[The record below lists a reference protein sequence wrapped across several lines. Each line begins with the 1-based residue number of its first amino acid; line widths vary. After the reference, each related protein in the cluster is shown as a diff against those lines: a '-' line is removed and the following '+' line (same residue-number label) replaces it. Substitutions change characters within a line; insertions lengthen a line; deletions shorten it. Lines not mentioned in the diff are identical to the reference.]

1 MTGDLAAM
9 LRTRFV
15 VLGQLALVGLGF
27 GCRSSDG
34 PEPTPASAG
43 SAGQAGDAPSTSGGG
58 GAGGTAIAMGGASGS
73 AAGGAATVPAS
84 AALALGP
91 FSSCVVGADQMVKCA
106 GRCGPMGK
114 GGSREQAPAGVS
126 AKSVVVG
133 RAFAC
138 ALLTAPQAGSLV
150 QCWGAGPGAEA
161 PSIADAVELAA
172 GDEHACARS
181 GQGAVTCW
189 GDAAHAAPTDLV
201 AKALAASGAMTCA
214 IAADD
219 AVRCWG
225 HRPAEPPADLRASQ
239 LAVSSQLTDPKLG
252 PRFACAVTL
261 AGDVSCF
268 GDDPGQVQM
277 VPAGLK
283 AKAIATG
290 RSNACAIALD
300 DTVSCWGLAPR
311 YGAPMPAGL
320 KASRLALS
328 FRSAAAVGLDG
339 KLSFWGDTGDG
350 RSNL

>member
-1 MTGDLAAM
+1 M
-9 LRTRFV
+9 LGTRFLVLGPV
-15 VLGQLALVGLGF
+15 VLLGLLL
-27 GCRSSDG
+27 GCRSSDS
-34 PEPTPASAG
+34 PEPMSASAG
-43 SAGQAGDAPSTSGGG
+43 TAGHAGDAPSTAGG
-58 GAGGTAIAMGGASGS
+58 GAGGSAGMTAGGSSGS
-73 AAGGAATVPAS
+73 TSGGAATVPAS
-84 AALALGP
+84 GALALGP

-106 GRCGPMGK
+106 GRCGPTGK
-114 GGSREQAPAGVS
+114 GGSREQAPAGIA
-126 AKSVVVG
+126 AKSVAVG
-133 RAFAC
+133 REFAC
-138 ALLTAPQAGSLV
+138 ALLSAPQAGSLV

-161 PSIADAVELAA
+161 PSIADAVEVVA
-172 GDEHACARS
+172 GDEHACTRGA
-181 GQGAVTCW
+181 QGAVTCW
-189 GDAAHAAPTDLV
+189 GDAAHAAPADLV

-225 HRPAEPPADLRASQ
+225 HRPVEPPADLRAAQ
-239 LAVSSQLTDPKLG
+239 LAVSSQLTDAKLG

-261 AGDVSCF
+261 GGDVRCF

-283 AKAIATG
+283 AKSIATG

-311 YGAPMPAGL
+311 YGTPMPAGL